1 MTKKLTDTQISYLL
15 APKIGSYHAS
25 SDDGLSERI
34 LRVLDKFVSPS
45 SENIIVKVKMITWV
59 NALAGKQPPFV
70 SDGAYIEAQMFWSNF
85 SPVADYQPADEK
97 QIQRFEEYEVEELRN
112 KKNWK

>member
-1 MTKKLTDTQISYLL
+1 MSKKLTDTQISYLL

-25 SDDGLSERI
+25 ADGLSERI

-70 SDGAYIEAQMFWSNF
+70 SDGEYIEEQMFWSHFRSIEN
-85 SPVADYQPADEK
+85 YQPADEK
-97 QIQRFEEYEVEELRN
+97 QIQKFEEYEVEELRD